1 MICKPYKTASKNY
14 IAQLF
19 GVNPQSWQ
27 PNGHTGIDL
36 VSENGT
42 YLVAPELCK
51 VERIVTDLNFNQ
63 DLTPLS
69 RGYGILLRSLVNP
82 NMTFLHWHCWVVF
95 PVKEGDTVAQGQP
108 VACMGNSGF
117 CMVGGKVV
125 PVELRTKQPFPG
137 THDHFEVRVNGEYVD
152 PMKYIDWDI
161 PIKYDALT
169 TMKEI
174 LLKIFNILK

>member
-1 MICKPYKTASKNY
+1 
-14 IAQLF
+14 
-19 GVNPQSWQ
+19 
-27 PNGHTGIDL
+27 
-36 VSENGT
+36 
-42 YLVAPELCK
+42 
-51 VERIVTDLNFNQ
+51 
-63 DLTPLS
+63 
-69 RGYGILLRSLVNP
+69 
-82 NMTFLHWHCWVVF
+82 MTFLHWHCWVVF